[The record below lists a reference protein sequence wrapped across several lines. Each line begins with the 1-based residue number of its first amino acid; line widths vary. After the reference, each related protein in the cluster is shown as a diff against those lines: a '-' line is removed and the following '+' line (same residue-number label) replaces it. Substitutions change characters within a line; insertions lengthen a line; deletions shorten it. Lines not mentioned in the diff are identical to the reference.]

1 MAPLRAL
8 WPPRLRDAAVAA
20 ATHAVP
26 GLSAGPEDPVRRPVA
41 RALQALVAEACDGS
55 LAPARLVLEVD
66 AVPHSLNRFVG
77 RSPWAYRAEKARWV
91 KRLDDA
97 WWAAKVGGA
106 QPWPTPPPRPV
117 RVTVERITPRADALD
132 ADNAHGACKPILD
145 ALRHLQ
151 LLADDTA
158 AAITL
163 TVLQPK
169 QPKTMRT
176 RITLEME

>member
-1 MAPLRAL
+1 MTRPAARAFREL
-8 WPPRLRDAAVAA
+8 VAA
-20 ATHAVP
+20 
-26 GLSAGPEDPVRRPVA
+26 
-41 RALQALVAEACDGS
+41 ACDGS
-55 LAPARLVLEVD
+55 LAPARLVLEVPV
-66 AVPHSLNRFVG
+66 VPKSLNAYMG
-77 RSPWAYRAEKARWV
+77 RSRWAWRGEKARWV
-91 KRLDDA
+91 TRLSHA
-97 WWAAKVGGA
+97 WLLAKVRGA

-169 QPKTMRT
+169 QPKTRRT
-176 RITLEME
+176 RITLEMD

>member
-1 MAPLRAL
+1 MTRLAARAFREL
-8 WPPRLRDAAVAA
+8 VAA
-20 ATHAVP
+20 
-26 GLSAGPEDPVRRPVA
+26 
-41 RALQALVAEACDGS
+41 ACDGS
-55 LAPARLVLEVD
+55 LAPARLVLEVPGE
-66 AVPHSLNRFVG
+66 VPHSLNRFMG
-77 RSPWAYRAEKARWV
+77 RSRWAWRGEKVRWV
-91 KRLDDA
+91 QRLSVA
-97 WWAAKVGGA
+97 WLMAKATGLAG
-106 QPWPTPPPRPV
+106 QWPTPPPRPV

-169 QPKTMRT
+169 QPKTRRT
-176 RITLEME
+176 RITLEMD

>member
-1 MAPLRAL
+1 MTRMAGRAFREL
-8 WPPRLRDAAVAA
+8 VAA
-20 ATHAVP
+20 
-26 GLSAGPEDPVRRPVA
+26 
-41 RALQALVAEACDGS
+41 ACDGS

-66 AVPHSLNRFVG
+66 AVPHSLNRFMG
-77 RSPWAYRAEKARWV
+77 RSRWAWRGEKARWV
-91 KRLDDA
+91 RLLREA
-97 WWAAKVGGA
+97 WREAHYYGRRDEA
-106 QPWPTPPPRPV
+106 WPILPPRPV
-117 RVTVERITPRADALD
+117 RVTVERITPRENALD

-169 QPKTMRT
+169 QPKTRRT
-176 RITLEME
+176 RITLEMD